1 MSCRRRRDESERNY
15 RHMLLGWRK
24 WHQVNDYVD
33 RVESELVS
41 ACLNGGG
48 HWTPNMKKVVD
59 KLIRAMAVLE
69 KL

>member
-1 MSCRRRRDESERNY
+1 
-15 RHMLLGWRK
+15 MLLGWRK